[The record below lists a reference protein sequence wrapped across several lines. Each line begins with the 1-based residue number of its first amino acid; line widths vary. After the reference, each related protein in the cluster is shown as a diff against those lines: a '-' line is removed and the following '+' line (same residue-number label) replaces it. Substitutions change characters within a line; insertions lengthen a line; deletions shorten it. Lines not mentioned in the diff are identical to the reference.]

1 MYSLRWLR
9 GGWLLTTVIA
19 MAVAVARGARRER
32 RLVRP
37 QKCPHRAGMGFLAEA
52 LALLLLSHS
61 GFLFSVALLPFGLLV
76 VDGVA
81 RAWRKRW
88 MRLRLGRGQWRRPR
102 RFGCCSHGAD
112 SLLACAASSGQ

>member
-1 MYSLRWLR
+1 M
-9 GGWLLTTVIA
+9 
-19 MAVAVARGARRER
+19 
-32 RLVRP
+32 RL

-61 GFLFSVALLPFGLLV
+61 WFLFSVALLPFWLLV

-81 RAWRKRW
+81 RVWRQRW
-88 MRLRLGRGQWRRPR
+88 MGLRLGRGQWRRPC

-112 SLLACAASSGQ
+112 SLLACPGSSGQ